1 MPHKPP
7 LKKLLGAAIGAAL
20 LALVAGVLLQYVRTQ
35 TAPDLISPSNAEQ
48 FGRVAAEL
56 GIVTSDKI
64 RPAPIFPFHD
74 TNGNTVT
81 FTDFQGKV
89 TLVNLWATWCDPCR
103 EEMPSLD
110 RLQEKLGGQDF
121 QVVAIAVNHD
131 PDSIRGFYKEFG
143 ITNLEVY
150 IDTDARSLSALRL
163 SGIPTTLLIDREG
176 NEIGRVFGSRAW
188 DEKQMVAL
196 LTHYVEN

>member
-20 LALVAGVLLQYVRTQ
+20 LALAAGVLLQYFRAH

-74 TNGNTVT
+74 ANGNTVT

-110 RLQEKLGGQDF
+110 RLQERLGGQDF
-121 QVVAIAVNHD
+121 QVVAIAVNRD
-131 PDSIRGFYKEFG
+131 PDSIRGFYEEFG
-143 ITNLEVY
+143 VQNLEIY
-150 IDTDARSLSALRL
+150 IDADARSLYALRL
-163 SGIPTTLLIDREG
+163 SGIP
-176 NEIGRVFGSRAW
+176 
-188 DEKQMVAL
+188 KQAFEL
-196 LTHYVEN
+196 